1 MGIILGRRERRSLG
15 PTFAEPPIPP
25 FLGADVYGHN
35 THIGPDKALT
45 VSTVWRCVSLLSN
58 AVSLLPLTAYRLS
71 PAGVPS
77 KQSNVPL
84 LTNPSGDMTQ
94 SEWLHMLMVSL
105 LLRGNAYGRVTA
117 RDSYLRPL
125 QIDLLSPDNLVIDV
139 DKITG
144 KVKYLLGPQRLDITA
159 DIWHV
164 RGMTMPGAKVGLS
177 PIAYAAASI
186 GINIGSRKFGADFFD
201 GGGIPKATLTTDQVV
216 NTDQARTL
224 KDRMLAATRNREP
237 LVLGQGITYQAIS
250 VAPEE
255 SQFLQTQQATVSEI
269 AGFFGPTLPSMVG
282 GNDGSTMTYT
292 NREQR
297 AVDFLT
303 FDVGWWLKRI
313 QDAVFMLLP
322 TPVYAEFETGAL
334 LRTDSET
341 QAKVDNMQLAGKVR
355 TPSEIRQRDGLP
367 PMTPA
372 QQTEADMVPLTVTP
386 LGGVKALPALKA
398 PPGPAAPVPVADQQT
413 EGVPSG

>member
-1 MGIILGRRERRSLG
+1 MSLFLGVQKRAAT
-15 PTFAEPPIPP
+15 TFPEPPIPP
-25 FLGADVYGHN
+25 TYGGDVYGSSS
-35 THIGPDKALT
+35 HIPPDKALT

-58 AVSLLPLTAYRLS
+58 AVSLLPLNAYRYS
-71 PAGVPS
+71 ADGVPN
-77 KQSNVPL
+77 KQNNVPL
-84 LTNPSGDMTQ
+84 LTNPSGNMTQ

-105 LLRGNAYGRVTA
+105 LMRGNAYGRITS
-117 RDSYLRPL
+117 RDAYQRPL
-125 QIDLLSPDNLVIDV
+125 QIDLLNPDQINLEV
-139 DKITG
+139 DKDNGTI
-144 KVKYLLGPQRLDITA
+144 KYLLGVKKTDITA
-159 DIWHV
+159 DMWHV
-164 RGMTMPGAKVGLS
+164 RGMTMPGSPVGLS

-186 GINIGSRKFGADFFD
+186 GINIDSRRFGHDFFN
-201 GGGIPKATLTTDQVV
+201 GGGIPKAVLTTDQVV
-216 NTDQARTL
+216 NPDQARTL
-224 KDRMLAATRNREP
+224 KDRMLAGTRSREP
-237 LVLGQGITYQAIS
+237 LVLGQGVTYQAIS

-255 SQFLQTQQATVSEI
+255 SQFLLTQQATVSEI
-269 AGFFGPTLPSMVG
+269 AGYFGPTLPSMVG

-322 TPVYAEFETGAL
+322 HPVYAEFETAAL

-372 QQTEADMVPLTVTP
+372 QQAEADMVPLTITP
-386 LGGVKALPALKA
+386 SGGPKALPAMKE
-398 PPGPAAPVPVADQQT
+398 PPGASAPVPLVDQV
-413 EGVPSG
+413 GASDAPA